1 MSEELAKKLIDAFS
15 EFTPK
20 EAMLKT
26 KNSKSVQD
34 ILIQKYGENGLCWI
48 NKNQIRR
55 LGQSLEIIWTALW
68 SIYSWRLWPISEVII
83 DLTKGKQFKGED
95 YNETYFYGNC

>member
-1 MSEELAKKLIDAFS
+1 MSEELAKKIICAFS

-34 ILIQKYGENGLCWI
+34 VLTQEYGENGYAELT
-48 NKNQIRR
+48 
-55 LGQSLEIIWTALW
+55 IIKAEDWGKA
-68 SIYSWRLWPISEVII
+68 WRLFEQHYGVF
-83 DLTKGKQFKGED
+83 THGD
-95 YNETYFYGNC
+95 YDELVK

>member
-1 MSEELAKKLIDAFS
+1 MSEELAKKIIDAFS

-34 ILIQKYGENGLCWI
+34 ILTQKYGENGYAELTRIKSEDWG
-48 NKNQIRR
+48 K
-55 LGQSLEIIWTALW
+55 A
-68 SIYSWRLWPISEVII
+68 WRLFEQHYGVF
-83 DLTKGKQFKGED
+83 THGD
-95 YNETYFYGNC
+95 YDELVK